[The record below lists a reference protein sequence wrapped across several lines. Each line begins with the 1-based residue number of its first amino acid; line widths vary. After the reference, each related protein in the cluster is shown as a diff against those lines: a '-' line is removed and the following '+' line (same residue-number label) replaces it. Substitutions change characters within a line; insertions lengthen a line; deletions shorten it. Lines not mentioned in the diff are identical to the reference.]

1 MTTFQISL
9 LLENI
14 LCTYLKHSQ
23 HKKQTKNKKK
33 EYFCSHKFS
42 VNGKMINS
50 FLKNICNE
58 NFSFK
63 SADHTISK
71 AKKLNWWN
79 KSDMP
84 AHI

>member
-14 LCTYLKHSQ
+14 LCAYLKHSQ
-23 HKKQTKNKKK
+23 HKKQKQKIQKK
-33 EYFCSHKFS
+33 YFCSHNFS
-42 VNGKMINS
+42 VNGKMI
-50 FLKNICNE
+50 NICNE